1 MSQLQDTVPALSAPP
16 LTAWTIGFD
25 GNGTAAVTPPTGNE
39 FVLGDR
45 GLTQPAMASLGDSDF
60 LWISSLTYLPYVH
73 EENQSAIVETTAAS
87 CWALLSAADG
97 RSRIRTSQDHLVA
110 LRLYAVAYLL
120 ERDVPVPE
128 LLCIFESDLKWA
140 LTPRNVATN
149 NHGLMLC
156 LALLDVL
163 PVIAD
168 SVHRSRVQTYASENI
183 LKILDSVLG
192 EDGFCD
198 ENSPFYAHLYN
209 IKVREVLN
217 RHSGPLSDTG
227 TISEVRAHLERCS
240 NALRQVTYEDGCIPA
255 IGDSSENSSPYVG
268 VPGTYSSPRTG
279 FWIHKTDSLYVSMR
293 AGSSSSIHRH
303 ADDLSLI
310 VRYRGSEFISDSGF
324 HSFNYSDPRVRMVRS
339 QRGHSGLYFPKYDE
353 LINGELFGRN
363 RISSSMTD
371 GTSNGIARVRGCYT
385 IDQQHSAYRALEI
398 SATSIK
404 IDDTYH
410 SVSGLDAV
418 QRFIVPEEVDIV
430 VSQNRVT
437 LSRDGVAL
445 LITAEYPCRI
455 DIVSGETAA
464 PFKGWR
470 SPSPRALV
478 KAHCVEISPLDSRI
492 SSLPVR
498 LAVLDTAARAGEMR

>member
-1 MSQLQDTVPALSAPP
+1 MSQSIQDTDPALRAPA
-16 LTAWTIGFD
+16 LTGWKIEFD
-25 GNGTAAVTPPTGNE
+25 ENGIAAVTPPTGNT
-39 FVLGDR
+39 FTPDLR
-45 GLTQPAMASLGDSDF
+45 GLTQTAMASLGDSDF

-73 EENQSAIVETTAAS
+73 EQNKYAIVETAIAS
-87 CWALLSAADG
+87 CWAMLNAGDG
-97 RSRIRTSQDHLVA
+97 RSRIPSSQDHLVA

-120 ERDVPVPE
+120 ERHVPVPE
-128 LLCIFESDLKWA
+128 LLYIFESDLNWA
-140 LTPRNVATN
+140 LRSRNVATN

-163 PVIAD
+163 PVITD
-168 SVHRSRVQTYASENI
+168 SVHRSRVQSYASENI
-183 LKILDSVLG
+183 LRILDSVLG

-209 IKVREVLN
+209 IKIREILD

-227 TISEVRAHLERCS
+227 IISDVKLHLERCS
-240 NALRQVTYEDGCIPA
+240 TALRQVTYEDGSIPA

-268 VPGTYSSPRTG
+268 APGTYSSSRTG

-324 HSFNYSDPRVRMVRS
+324 HSFDYSDPRVRMVRS
-339 QRGHSGLYFPKYDE
+339 QRGHSGLYFPEYDH

-371 GTSNGIARVRGCYT
+371 GTRSGTARVRGCYT
-385 IDQQHSAYRALEI
+385 VDQQHSAYRALDV

-404 IDDTYH
+404 IADTYH
-410 SVSGLDAV
+410 SVSGLKAV
-418 QRFIVPEEVDIV
+418 QRFIVPHEVDIA
-430 VSQNRVT
+430 VSENRIA
-437 LSRDGVAL
+437 LSRDG
-445 LITAEYPCRI
+445 ITLTIAAEYPCRI
-455 DIVSGETAA
+455 NIVSGETDM
-464 PFKGWR
+464 PFRGWR
-470 SPSPRALV
+470 SPHPRALV
-478 KAHCVEISPLDSRI
+478 KAYCVELSPIDSKTN
-492 SSLPVR
+492 SLP
-498 LAVLDTAARAGEMR
+498 LTLTILHAANIS